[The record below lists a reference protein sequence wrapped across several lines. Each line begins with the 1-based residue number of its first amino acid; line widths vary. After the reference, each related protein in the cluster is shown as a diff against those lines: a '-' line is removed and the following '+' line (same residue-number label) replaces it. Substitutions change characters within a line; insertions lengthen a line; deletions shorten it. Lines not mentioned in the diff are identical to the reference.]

1 MSEKKDEIG
10 ELKKELKLKEKEL
23 SDKKKKVAQRRA
35 NSAVLSAR
43 LDLITEL
50 AQLIEPHQLAALIE
64 SVENLTPSDAVKLAT
79 KMKLS
84 EAAEALNL
92 TLIRK
97 KKGRA

>member
-10 ELKKELKLKEKEL
+10 ELKKEL
-23 SDKKKKVAQRRA
+23 SDKKKRLSQSRA
-35 NSAVLSAR
+35 DSAVLSAR

-64 SVENLTPSDAVKLAT
+64 SAENMAPSEAVKLAT
-79 KMKLS
+79 KMKLA

-92 TLIRK
+92 TLIK
-97 KKGRA
+97 KKKRRA